1 MDKIDLG
8 IQGVSGSGNTG
19 REGGA
24 KINDNFIEIIQKL
37 LGLTLWDGNTSESLD
52 LSGLNTSDK
61 SSIRAA
67 INEVLQRT
75 NVIDDSLSTSLV
87 KTYSINGILN
97 GNHRFLNSIQV
108 GTGGITTTNP
118 RSILEIIGSISV
130 VDPDLA
136 LVSNQILKGIN
147 FYASDIDYNPPN
159 TNAGVSPVA
168 KIAPYVGPAA
178 TDDKFGLVFFTAEQ
192 DQEAAPV
199 VYIQPNGSLICLKN
213 GVQTVNSDS
222 DVAANV
228 NVVKVNNSQSTALTI
243 TETTNVCT
251 IKVYSVTSQY
261 ITFVAGANVSITT
274 VGATSN
280 IYRATLEKIGTNEW
294 IVSTN

>member
-1 MDKIDLG
+1 MEKIDLG

-24 KINDNFIEIIQKL
+24 KINDNFIEVIQKL

-61 SSIRAA
+61 SSFTAA

-75 NVIDDSLSTSLV
+75 NVIDDSLSASLV

-130 VDPDLA
+130 VDPDST
-136 LVSNQILKGIN
+136 LVSNQILKGVN
-147 FYASDIDYNPPN
+147 FYTSDTGYNPPN

-168 KIAPYVGPAA
+168 KIAPYVGAD
-178 TDDKFGLVFFTAEQ
+178 TEDKFGIVFYTSKS
-192 DQEAAPV
+192 DQEADPV
-199 VYIQPNGSLICLKN
+199 LYIQPNGSLICLKN
-213 GVQTVNSDS
+213 SVQTVNSDS

-228 NVVKVNNSQSTALTI
+228 NVVKVDNSQSTALTI

-251 IKVYSVTSQY
+251 IKVYSVTTEY

>member
-19 REGGA
+19 REGGD
-24 KINDNFIEIIQKL
+24 KINKNFVEVIEKL
-37 LGLTLWDGNTSESLD
+37 LGLTLWNGNTSESLD

-61 SSIRAA
+61 SSMKAA

-75 NVIDDSLSTSLV
+75 NVIDDSLSASLA

-118 RSILEIIGSISV
+118 RSILEIVGSFSV
-130 VDPDLA
+130 VDPDTTLN
-136 LVSNQILKGIN
+136 SSQILKGIN
-147 FYASDIDYNPPN
+147 FYTSDNDFNPPN
-159 TNAGVSPVA
+159 TNAGVSPVVR
-168 KIAPYVGPAA
+168 IAPYVGAD
-178 TDDKFGLVFFTAEQ
+178 TQDKFGIVFYTSKSDE
-192 DQEAAPV
+192 EAIPV
-199 VYIQPNGSLICLKN
+199 VYMQPNGSLICLKN
-213 GVQTVNSDS
+213 SVQTVNSDS

-228 NVVKVNNSQSTALTI
+228 NVVKVDNSQSTALTI
-243 TETTNVCT
+243 TQTTNVCT
-251 IKVYSVTSQY
+251 IKVYSVTNQY
-261 ITFVAGANVSITT
+261 ITFVAGTGVNITI
-274 VGATSN
+274 VGDSTN